1 MKVPPYLG
9 SRVRCLATYSEAPF
23 NALPL
28 PLTDGISYVL
38 CRAST
43 NRALTQLPS
52 SYQVVLRKQESFLAE
67 DDRVIAEDSTSWNL
81 QCGMDLYHRGSRL
94 QLGPLA
100 ESGDSS
106 DIGPGEVRPLSW
118 TRAFWA
124 ASGYSQ
130 GSSLSHK
137 ITKLHETR
145 RGSKSY
151 HPFFCSLLERF
162 RKYGEVQCDID
173 GIPKRS
179 HYARVA
185 PME

>member
-1 MKVPPYLG
+1 MKVPPCLG
-9 SRVRCLATYSEAPF
+9 SRARCLATYSEAPF

-100 ESGDSS
+100 ESVDS
-106 DIGPGEVRPLSW
+106 R
-118 TRAFWA
+118 
-124 ASGYSQ
+124 
-130 GSSLSHK
+130 
-137 ITKLHETR
+137 
-145 RGSKSY
+145 
-151 HPFFCSLLERF
+151 
-162 RKYGEVQCDID
+162 DID
-173 GIPKRS
+173 AGRS
-179 HYARVA
+179 VSAELEQGLLGRQRISFAFSGMNRVVSVLFA
-185 PME
+185 I